1 MEQISEESQHMS
13 VEDIRNN
20 PDLITKLLLKDRDV
34 SVIFEK
40 RGNKIR
46 YVYLKTY
53 NKESIRTLQEAKGEH
68 KRFREKG
75 YNREQAFREL
85 EEAREEISKY
95 L

>member
-20 PDLITKLLLKDRDV
+20 PEIIAELLLKNRDV

-40 RGNKIR
+40 RGNKVR
-46 YVYLKTY
+46 YAYLKTY
-53 NKESIRTLQEAKGEH
+53 NKESVRILQEAKEEH

-75 YNREQAFREL
+75 YNRLIFRL
-85 EEAREEISKY
+85 TYTVYSQKLRE
-95 L
+95 